1 MRMNFLQVMCL
12 QLLFSLLE
20 VVNTSQ
26 KESNH
31 VDHGTLF
38 ILLNKELNREKFV
51 SCNKPPQKKY
61 NTPEEKYTHEMKCQ

>member
-1 MRMNFLQVMCL
+1 MYL

-26 KESNH
+26 KESNP

-38 ILLNKELNREKFV
+38 ILLNKDLNREKFV

-61 NTPEEKYTHEMKCQ
+61 NTPVEKCIH

>member
-1 MRMNFLQVMCL
+1 MNFLQVTCL

-20 VVNTSQ
+20 VVNSLQ

-38 ILLNKELNREKFV
+38 LLLNKELNRQKFV
-51 SCNKPPQKKY
+51 SCNKLPQKKY
-61 NTPEEKYTHEMKCQ
+61 NIPVEKWTHEM